1 MKRFTTLGLI
11 LFASSLVFGQTVEMD
26 WGQHGSLPKNTWY
39 HKIAGYD
46 RDGYYVLKSNSPIQV
61 SDDNAY
67 LEYYYSVTN
76 NLESTN
82 QIIMPSI
89 NGIQTHFAD
98 IFYINQKIILLT
110 KVDVDG
116 QRVLYIQYL
125 NQDGTLK
132 NKPKEIGSIP
142 VTNTPKDDFCISLI
156 NNRIA
161 VLYHNTFAAYNN
173 ELFKLKVYN
182 SDLLEEQNFA
192 LTLPLKDRTF
202 DVIQYNIGN
211 SGYVYFLTKCLMVNK
226 KKGTSS
232 SATEMEKYEYIL
244 LSYNPKR
251 KEMIQ
256 FPVTAGKFSAQS
268 AIFGIDKDE
277 NIVIAGFFANKTTK
291 FANEFMGAYY
301 MKLNP
306 RTQKVDVIDPKK
318 TIRAFSKEFISECSQ
333 ERNGTTPEHYYN
345 YLPKDLLFFDD
356 GGFSVI
362 SENFY
367 TIGDNIKDPATKQIT
382 HVDYY
387 YFNDLIVFGVTKD
400 GTLAWNIR
408 VAKNQ
413 ESPDDKGFYHSYKA
427 FSESNKIKIV
437 YNDNKSNLNNKI
449 AEKTKALKN
458 NPVLTPKGIATL
470 VSIYPDGSY
479 EKYNLFKPEDERFV
493 IIPKLVVNIGRR
505 YLTYAQDGRD
515 IKFGTFVFE

>member
-1 MKRFTTLGLI
+1 
-11 LFASSLVFGQTVEMD
+11 
-26 WGQHGSLPKNTWY
+26 
-39 HKIAGYD
+39 
-46 RDGYYVLKSNSPIQV
+46 
-61 SDDNAY
+61 
-67 LEYYYSVTN
+67 
-76 NLESTN
+76 
-82 QIIMPSI
+82 
-89 NGIQTHFAD
+89 
-98 IFYINQKIILLT
+98 
-110 KVDVDG
+110 
-116 QRVLYIQYL
+116 
-125 NQDGTLK
+125 
-132 NKPKEIGSIP
+132 
-142 VTNTPKDDFCISLI
+142 
-156 NNRIA
+156 
-161 VLYHNTFAAYNN
+161 
-173 ELFKLKVYN
+173 
-182 SDLLEEQNFA
+182 
-192 LTLPLKDRTF
+192 
-202 DVIQYNIGN
+202 
-211 SGYVYFLTKCLMVNK
+211 
-226 KKGTSS
+226 
-232 SATEMEKYEYIL
+232 
-244 LSYNPKR
+244 
-251 KEMIQ
+251 
-256 FPVTAGKFSAQS
+256 
-268 AIFGIDKDE
+268 
-277 NIVIAGFFANKTTK
+277 
-291 FANEFMGAYY
+291 
-301 MKLNP
+301 
-306 RTQKVDVIDPKK
+306 
-318 TIRAFSKEFISECSQ
+318 
-333 ERNGTTPEHYYN
+333 
-345 YLPKDLLFFDD
+345 LFFDD